1 MAKQGHEIPTIDIVL
16 FTVTP
21 ASTGIEI
28 GLQTASKLAVNPQ
41 TETQDAV
48 KLVVKGALLAQ
59 KPAET
64 TITGNT
70 LVLTDNVFIP
80 ELVKILQGGIIK
92 YWADADKTTEG
103 AEDKGFGVARYTPPV
118 AGSREKGEVF
128 VSKAYSAIYNAAG
141 VVTGYECISYPNCQG
156 IPVSFSS
163 EDGVFRA
170 PEYTINSAPDK
181 GQAPYEI
188 TYLKELPA
196 LEGGAA

>member
-92 YWADADKTTEG
+92 YWADEDKTTEG
-103 AEDKGFGVARYTPPV
+103 AEDKGFGVSRYTPPM

-188 TYLKELPA
+188 TYLKELPT

>member
-80 ELVKILQGGIIK
+80 ELVKILQGGTIK
-92 YWADADKTTEG
+92 YWTDADKTTEG

-156 IPVSFSS
+156 IPVAFSS

-188 TYLKELPA
+188 TYLKELPT
-196 LEGGAA
+196 LEAGV

>member
-1 MAKQGHEIPTIDIVL
+1 MAKQGHEIPTIDIVM

-80 ELVKILQGGIIK
+80 ELVKILQGGTIK
-92 YWADADKTTEG
+92 YWTDEDKTVEG
-103 AEDKGFGVARYTPPV
+103 DTDKGFGVARYTPPV

-128 VSKAYSAIYNAAG
+128 ISKAYSAIYNAAG
-141 VVTGYECISYPNCQG
+141 IVTGYECISYPNCQG
-156 IPVSFSS
+156 IPVAFSS

-170 PEYTINSAPDK
+170 PEYTINSAPDR

-188 TYLKELPA
+188 TYLKELPN
-196 LEGGAA
+196 LEVNV

>member
-80 ELVKILQGGIIK
+80 ELVKILQGGTIK
-92 YWADADKTTEG
+92 YWTDEGKTAEG
-103 AEDKGFGVARYTPPV
+103 DSDKGFGVARYTPPV

-141 VVTGYECISYPNCQG
+141 VVAGYECISYPNCQG

-188 TYLKELPA
+188 TYLKELPT
-196 LEGGAA
+196 LDGGAV

>member
-21 ASTGIEI
+21 ASSGIEI

-80 ELVKILQGGIIK
+80 ELVKILQGGTIK
-92 YWADADKTTEG
+92 YWADADKTAEG

-156 IPVSFSS
+156 IPVAFSS

-188 TYLKELPA
+188 TYLKELPN
-196 LEGGAA
+196 LEVNV

>member
-21 ASTGIEI
+21 TSSGIEI

-80 ELVKILQGGIIK
+80 ELVKILQGGTIK
-92 YWADADKTTEG
+92 YWTDEGKTTEG
-103 AEDKGFGVARYTPPV
+103 DSDKGFGVARYTPPV
-118 AGSREKGEVF
+118 AGSREKGEIF
-128 VSKAYSAIYNAAG
+128 VAKAYSAIYNAAG

-188 TYLKELPA
+188 TYLKELPT
-196 LEGGAA
+196 LDGGAA

>member
-80 ELVKILQGGIIK
+80 ELVKILQGGVIK
-92 YWADADKTTEG
+92 YWTDADKTTEG
-103 AEDKGFGVARYTPPV
+103 AEDKGFGVSRYTPPV

-188 TYLKELPA
+188 TYLKELPT
-196 LEGGAA
+196 LEGGTA